1 MNSVRKNARL
11 LQTILAIRPSIGDGF
26 SDDELTQLLRTTLLG
41 PEILRDLSVILF
53 SGHRSYSDQL
63 TLFVDSRRQFRNM
76 CGLTFSRVEG

>member
-41 PEILRDLSVILF
+41 PEILQDLSILF